1 MAENANGNGG
11 PDLGNQKQFNDL
23 LNTAQGLMDG
33 LGLKGTNVKKIFD
46 QITGGHIKS
55 LDILKEELDLMKKK
69 KDIYQEYKELVD
81 AATDAYLHQD
91 MSVW

>member
-1 MAENANGNGG
+1 MVMNRLWVRETNDKRLALE
-11 PDLGNQKQFNDL
+11 KQI
-23 LNTAQGLMDG
+23 
-33 LGLKGTNVKKIFD
+33 V
-46 QITGGHIKS
+46 
-55 LDILKEELDLMKKK
+55 DILKEELDLMKKK

>member
-1 MAENANGNGG
+1 MQVGMNRLWVRETNDKRLALE
-11 PDLGNQKQFNDL
+11 KQIVN
-23 LNTAQGLMDG
+23 
-33 LGLKGTNVKKIFD
+33 
-46 QITGGHIKS
+46 
-55 LDILKEELDLMKKK
+55 ILKEELELMKKK